1 MASLDILCSN
11 HLNLKNKITKIEL
24 RKIFCSPW
32 KILKNIPWPINICQK
47 YFIAP
52 TKSPPFI
59 YLMNGPLALPGVIL
73 PLKILWPKHLLILN
87 YWFMFIYFF
96 HESNIFHQYFLLLF
110 LFDLVLFKFYY
121 FADLLEIRF

>member
-1 MASLDILCSN
+1 MSIAKDKDPSIRVKMNQTFFFIFITFALYLLSGCDLFNMSRLSQIFLMASLDILCSN

-73 PLKILWPKHLLILN
+73 PLKIL
-87 YWFMFIYFF
+87 
-96 HESNIFHQYFLLLF
+96 
-110 LFDLVLFKFYY
+110 
-121 FADLLEIRF
+121 